1 MNTMNTASI
10 NQNIPEHTEEELGQ
24 DARQTSK
31 KAVNGKRPERSGS
44 PSLRQRPTK
53 EQSKVP
59 SPKKRPAAKEP
70 RMVANAD
77 LTFGENLSS
86 DVIDLYLGDIRNQ
99 ALLTAAEEIQLAKAI
114 EAGHNATK
122 KLKQPELNP
131 NERTRLT
138 GLVEKGEAARERV
151 VRSNMR
157 LVISIAKKYRN
168 RGLNFLDLI
177 QEGNV
182 GLIIAADKYDYTMGN
197 RFSTYATWWIRQAI
211 TRALANHS
219 RTIRLPAHWHGM
231 LIKINQLKRVWEQ
244 KQQRAPTV
252 EELAAEL
259 EVPPDQINW
268 LMKASQSPIPL
279 EQPYGPEDD
288 TEFGDFLEDEDSPD
302 PANLAA
308 QHMLAA
314 EINDLLGEL
323 PPREA
328 EILQLRYG
336 LYDGEFRTFREIGEM
351 FGLSRERIRQLEHD
365 ALNKLRFAQMERGW
379 TLL

>member
-1 MNTMNTASI
+1 M
-10 NQNIPEHTEEELGQ
+10 
-24 DARQTSK
+24 
-31 KAVNGKRPERSGS
+31 PERREDEGRHEAR
-44 PSLRQRPTK
+44 RQRPDQAQK
-53 EQSKVP
+53 RGRR
-59 SPKKRPAAKEP
+59 SPKETL
-70 RMVANAD
+70 AD
-77 LTFGENLSS
+77 LNFGENLSS

-99 ALLTAAEEIQLAKAI
+99 ALLTHKEEIQLAKAI
-114 EAGHNATK
+114 EAGQNAAR
-122 KLKQPELNP
+122 KLEQAELSAQ
-131 NERTRLT
+131 ERARLA
-138 GLVEKGEAARERV
+138 GMVEKGEAARERV

-157 LVISIAKKYRN
+157 LVVSIAKKYRN

-219 RTIRLPAHWHGM
+219 RTIRLPAHWHSM
-231 LIKINQLKRVWEQ
+231 LIKVNQLKREWEQ
-244 KQQRAPTV
+244 KLQRAPTV
-252 EELAAEL
+252 EELAEAL
-259 EVPPDQINW
+259 AMPPDQIDW
-268 LMKASQSPIPL
+268 LMNASQSPIPL
-279 EQPYGPEDD
+279 EQPYGPEED

-302 PANLAA
+302 PANLTA
-308 QHMLAA
+308 QRMLAA
-314 EINDLLGEL
+314 EIQALLGEL

-365 ALNKLRFAQMERGW
+365 ALSKLRFAQMERGG
-379 TLL
+379 

>member
-1 MNTMNTASI
+1 MNSATVNRKMV
-10 NQNIPEHTEEELGQ
+10 EGKDEEVRGEVRQAGQ
-24 DARQTSK
+24 GGMPAAERAARQQARGVK
-31 KAVNGKRPERSGS
+31 QARP
-44 PSLRQRPTK
+44 
-53 EQSKVP
+53 
-59 SPKKRPAAKEP
+59 PKKRRNPQEALP
-70 RMVANAD
+70 D

-99 ALLTAAEEIQLAKAI
+99 ALLTSKEEVQLAKAI
-114 EAGHNATK
+114 EAGQNATQT
-122 KLKQPELNP
+122 LQQAELSAQ
-131 NERTRLT
+131 ERARLA
-138 GLVEKGEAARERV
+138 GVVEKGEAARERV

-157 LVISIAKKYRN
+157 LVISIAKRYRN

-219 RTIRLPAHWHGM
+219 RTIRLPAHWHSM
-231 LIKINQLKRVWEQ
+231 LIRINQLKREWEQ
-244 KQQRAPTV
+244 KQQRSPTV
-252 EELAAEL
+252 EELAEAL
-259 EVPPDQINW
+259 EVPPDQIDW
-268 LMKASQSPIPL
+268 LMNASQSPIPL
-279 EQPYGPEDD
+279 EQPYGAEED

-302 PANLAA
+302 PANLTA
-308 QHMLAA
+308 QRMLAA
-314 EINDLLGEL
+314 EIQTLLGEL

-365 ALNKLRFAQMERGW
+365 ALSKLRFAQMERGW
-379 TLL
+379 TLS